1 MIWWCLAWTNL
12 QCEYFTCICKILLF
26 SDTCFYCRPNNDVL
40 HNKLGWIGM
49 VANDNDEN
57 AGQERRVKSTGST
70 V

>member
-1 MIWWCLAWTNL
+1 MSI
-12 QCEYFTCICKILLF
+12 FTRKWAILLF

-40 HNKLGWIGM
+40 HNKSGRIGM

-57 AGQERRVKSTGST
+57 TGQERRLKSTEST